1 MEHFRLT
8 GPANTSEQTLTSR
21 EIDVLTLIA
30 RGLRNAEV
38 AETLGLADSTIAGY
52 IKSVY
57 RKLGISSRAEAAW
70 HATLMGL
77 TTSNRPKR

>member
-1 MEHFRLT
+1 
-8 GPANTSEQTLTSR
+8 
-21 EIDVLTLIA
+21 VLTLIA